1 MLVELVLVALA
12 DLIQA
17 FSIGVLLLLSL
28 IPPTTVRPRELVIL
42 QLTWSLAPHSLLF
55 VVSLDMDVEA
65 GSLNE
70 AALTELALIRFL
82 ACVEPLVVDQSSP
95 LTEALAT
102 PATDLRLLACVS
114 PLVLLQ
120 LGLGVGFVVTE
131 LAAILP
137 HLLLVQHI
145 LVVFHLGLVFQH
157 FPTVSAHDLLVDLG
171 VLHIQVVLQTFSSH
185 EGLGADVTNVIS
197 FFPVDTTH
205 VLELVSVVPEIFV
218 AVVVV
223 TTDGG
228 DGLPLPPLAQHPL
241 LLQLRPVDLQH
252 VLLGQL
258 LQGED
263 LGALETGPTS
273 RNLLRLLD

>member
-70 AALTELALIRFL
+70 AAFTELALIRFL

-145 LVVFHLGLVFQH
+145 LVVFHLGLVLQH
-157 FPTVSAHDLLVDLG
+157 LPTVGAHDLLVDLG
-171 VLHIQVVLQTFSSH
+171 VLHIQVVLQTFSAS
-185 EGLGADVTNVIS
+185 EGFRADVTYVIS
-197 FFPVDTTH
+197 FLPVDAAH
-205 VLELVSVVPEIFV
+205 VLEFVSLVTKIFV
-218 AVVVV
+218 TVVII
-223 TTDGG
+223 TADGG
-228 DGLPLPPLAQHPL
+228 DAHGAVLGEQHPL
-241 LLQLRPVDLQH
+241 LLQLRPVHLQH

-258 LQGED
+258 LQGEH
-263 LGALETGPTS
+263 LGALQTRPGPL
-273 RNLLRLLD
+273 NLLHLLH